1 MLIITCIIILRYWW
15 HKYRWL
21 SAVLVVAILFFL
33 ILLVKKVYKIIDNR
47 NNIIETEQWVNVL
60 DFSNILKI
68 DKVWK
73 LQSYPM
79 TTILSDVDGEVVS
92 INIVTWDIVQEY
104 DILMQIKSVN
114 KISSDYNNIDQMM
127 DVMYDNYK
135 DLDIRY
141 REFENEYWDRIDDL
155 EDELFNT
162 ENALIQAMELNDSE
176 GIKILKE
183 EIKNINSELK
193 ILKSQQEDLKFW
205 IRNLESEIN
214 LVRWESDKY
223 YLDLEK
229 QTPRAPFKWVISNIY
244 VWEWDIVK
252 NGDILTTII
261 NNNYTPEILVS
272 LDFNEYVLTKDL
284 TWVDII
290 LENENWWNFEYSW
303 EIYTRSPILN
313 NEWKYTM
320 TVRIVNDDVFDLIL
334 DDDNSKITVIFTI
347 DSESEWFPSRCFKKI
362 WKNKWVLT
370 LRDWDVIV
378 DKDAWIKNIWNNW
391 VNIDKLELYWLEK
404 EEEIDWIQLCVED
417 WNKWVIK
424 ENDVDIIDWFNQFET
439 VEDFCAEFIK
449 VNPMYW
455 SGHRNLSIVSL
466 LWWPWEKIEVLCDIE

>member
-261 NNNYTPEILVS
+261 NNNYTPEISVS

-320 TVRIVNDDVFDLIL
+320 TVRIINDDVFDLIL

-378 DKDAWIKNIWNNW
+378 DKDVWIKNIWDNW

-417 WNKWVIK
+417 WNKRVIK

-455 SGHRNLSIVSL
+455 ENRNMAIVSE

>member
-1 MLIITCIIILRYWW
+1 
-15 HKYRWL
+15 
-21 SAVLVVAILFFL
+21 
-33 ILLVKKVYKIIDNR
+33 
-47 NNIIETEQWVNVL
+47 
-60 DFSNILKI
+60 
-68 DKVWK
+68 
-73 LQSYPM
+73 
-79 TTILSDVDGEVVS
+79 
-92 INIVTWDIVQEY
+92 
-104 DILMQIKSVN
+104 
-114 KISSDYNNIDQMM
+114 
-127 DVMYDNYK
+127 
-135 DLDIRY
+135 
-141 REFENEYWDRIDDL
+141 
-155 EDELFNT
+155 
-162 ENALIQAMELNDSE
+162 MELNDSE

-193 ILKSQQEDLKFW
+193 MLKSQQEDLKFW

-261 NNNYTPEILVS
+261 NNNYTPEISVS

-347 DSESEWFPSRCFKKI
+347 DSESKWFPSRCFKKI

-455 SGHRNLSIVSL
+455 ENRNMAIVSE